1 MSNEYKFDAE
11 TPELEVRLTAMVMG
25 EASDFER
32 AQLEERPELAAW
44 YEQLMELH
52 AALSEMDVSFPG
64 TNSPGA
70 KLSVVGSPEA
80 VSGKTVDDWSLTAER
95 RQSLLAVIDGTAANP
110 LSRTQQKTVEPAVPQ
125 PRRAKRR
132 WIKRL
137 AWGLAA
143 AASLL
148 ACLSLLSLQRASR
161 REGMAALEAA
171 PPTGR
176 PGASRF
182 RVLSTEGRAKKSD
195 ELDLAM
201 EAAEVA
207 LARKSKLDELSASVP
222 FNSRSAEQAMPEI
235 AIRGGSALTYQLATN
250 GPESLS
256 QSAEPQSSMEALVE
270 GMELPLADAW
280 AMQEESL
287 QRSTVELQPYYL
299 DDDVQ
304 YFPPAPSN
312 AKPSASSTA
321 PSSALSSSLGES
333 LQDSTVEGWQY
344 REQSLNESSAP
355 AVAAPALNNLVD
367 PQPVFG
373 GFSVEQD
380 AFDNRGLA
388 DASQLGDRYG
398 TLESLSSG
406 PGVETV
412 DEPSSL
418 SYGEEIVAEVWGDVS
433 IPAVGAIQLGATKR
447 WAEPG
452 QQVDQAGKAHFFESK
467 QNGVVSDREVASA
480 DEVAGGLEA
489 AGRVA
494 GKKLEAVAKSDAKDK
509 NNRREDSLL
518 QRKETLAKGLSVAQG
533 LDELTAA
540 RDPFSTF
547 SLHVSDV
554 SFKLALSS
562 LANGQWPD
570 ASKIRLEEFVN
581 AMDYYDPL
589 PTSEERVACQI
600 EQAVHP
606 SMLQRNM
613 MRVSLRTAA
622 TGRPLSVPLR
632 LTLLLDNSGSMERPD
647 RRQAVRRAFEALAKQ
662 LGPNDQVTL
671 ISFANTPRLLAE
683 KVSGAKVAELVQLV
697 ESMPSQGGTNIE
709 AALQLAM
716 NKATESARAAG
727 TNNAALQNRI
737 VLMTDGAVN
746 LGDADPASLSRLVIQ
761 MRNAG
766 IAFDAAGISAQDLN
780 DEVLEALTRQGD
792 GRYYLL
798 DSAEEASSGFA
809 EQIAGA
815 LRPAA
820 KNVKVQ
826 VEFNPDRVGHYKLL
840 GFEKHLLKA
849 EDFRNDQVDAAEM
862 AAAEA
867 GVAMYQ
873 FEPRP
878 DGHGDIGS
886 VSVRFQD
893 LATGLMVERRWPI
906 PYDATPPRL
915 RQADPKLRVATAA
928 VLLAAKLR
936 GDALGANTS
945 YESLGELLSSLPE
958 VFQSAQRVQQL
969 RKMLDLA
976 RQLSQ

>member
-1 MSNEYKFDAE
+1 MAE
-11 TPELEVRLTAMVMG
+11 
-25 EASDFER
+25 
-32 AQLEERPELAAW
+32 
-44 YEQLMELH
+44 
-52 AALSEMDVSFPG
+52 
-64 TNSPGA
+64 
-70 KLSVVGSPEA
+70 
-80 VSGKTVDDWSLTAER
+80 
-95 RQSLLAVIDGTAANP
+95 
-110 LSRTQQKTVEPAVPQ
+110 
-125 PRRAKRR
+125 
-132 WIKRL
+132 
-137 AWGLAA
+137 
-143 AASLL
+143 
-148 ACLSLLSLQRASR
+148 
-161 REGMAALEAA
+161 
-171 PPTGR
+171 
-176 PGASRF
+176 
-182 RVLSTEGRAKKSD
+182 
-195 ELDLAM
+195 
-201 EAAEVA
+201 
-207 LARKSKLDELSASVP
+207 ELSANVP

-235 AIRGGSALTYQLATN
+235 AFRGSSALTYQLATN

-256 QSAEPQSSMEALVE
+256 QSTEPQSSMEALVE

-287 QRSTVELQPYYL
+287 QRSTVELQPDYL

-312 AKPSASSTA
+312 AKPSVSSTA
-321 PSSALSSSLGES
+321 PSSALSDSLGRS
-333 LQDSTVEGWQY
+333 LQESALRGRQY
-344 REQSLNESSAP
+344 REQSLNQSSAP
-355 AVAAPALNNLVD
+355 AVAAPALNNFVD
-367 PQPVFG
+367 PGPVFG
-373 GFSVEQD
+373 GFSIEQD

-398 TLESLSSG
+398 TLESQSSG

-418 SYGEEIVAEVWGDVS
+418 SGEEIVAEVWGDVS
-433 IPAVGAIQLGATKR
+433 IPDVGAIQLGAITR
-447 WAEPG
+447 LAEPG
-452 QQVDQAGKAHFFESK
+452 QQGGQASQTHFFESM
-467 QNGVVSDREVASA
+467 QSEVVSDGEAAA
-480 DEVAGGLEA
+480 DEVAEGLEA
-489 AGRVA
+489 AGRGRVA
-494 GKKLEAVAKSDAKDK
+494 GKKLEAAAKSDAKDK
-509 NNRREDSLL
+509 NNQTEFSLL
-518 QRKETLAKGLSVAQG
+518 QRKETLAKGQSVAQG

-540 RDPFSTF
+540 REPFSTF

-581 AMDYYDPL
+581 ALDYYDPL

-683 KVSGAKVAELVQLV
+683 QVSGAKVAELVQLV

-873 FEPRP
+873 FEPKP

-906 PYDATPPRL
+906 PYDPTPPRL

-969 RKMLDLA
+969 RNMLDLA
-976 RQLSQ
+976 RQLAP